1 MHWRHLI
8 ELNIFFLSV
17 IFFFFIFL
25 RFVKKCFSFVSQA
38 PYWMVCVITFQGMA
52 FTIEERQ
59 MLGIH
64 GLLPA
69 AVKTQEEQLELC
81 RLNLERYTDDLSKYI
96 YLIGLL
102 VHEHGSYRRRLIGDV
117 LSISPCP
124 LDQARFYHT
133 RWFSHRVLFLRIE
146 TRNSSTV
153 CWQKM

>member
-1 MHWRHLI
+1 
-8 ELNIFFLSV
+8 
-17 IFFFFIFL
+17 
-25 RFVKKCFSFVSQA
+25 
-38 PYWMVCVITFQGMA
+38 MA

-102 VHEHGSYRRRLIGDV
+102 VHNGSYIAATLDRRRYIISVLPRPRLIRPAPPYA
-117 LSISPCP
+117 LI
-124 LDQARFYHT
+124 LT
-133 RWFSHRVLFLRIE
+133 
-146 TRNSSTV
+146 
-153 CWQKM
+153 